1 MITEANNAAALRP
14 SLGCSSLHACCALVI
29 PHVNI
34 WGGSQNFAKNRS
46 PSVMPAAEQMSAR
59 GLVTSPE
66 NKTKKKAGESG
77 KAGDKKVCFRGRGG
91 TASSLFGPVRIII
104 CAEKYHGRKCTSV
117 SSLGKAFHHP
127 PHAHRTVNVE
137 LHLYFCI
144 GRALRPSMSRQPP
157 LYTCNNLTH
166 CCFFL

>member
-1 MITEANNAAALRP
+1 MITEANNAAALHP
-14 SLGCSSLHACCALVI
+14 SLECSSLHACCALLI

-46 PSVMPAAEQMSAR
+46 PSVTPAAKQMSAR

-66 NKTKKKAGESG
+66 KKKTGESG

-104 CAEKYHGRKCTSV
+104 CAEKYRRGKCTTV
-117 SSLGKAFHHP
+117 SSFGKAFYHP
-127 PHAHRTVNVE
+127 PTHIAQ
-137 LHLYFCI
+137 
-144 GRALRPSMSRQPP
+144 SM
-157 LYTCNNLTH
+157 
-166 CCFFL
+166 